1 MLSQLNLMFWMMIGW
16 MQQNIVLIVV
26 IAALVVLAY
35 GALWV
40 SKRNWWSV
48 KALLGGVV
56 AAVIVTAVMALS
68 LPAMTDSS
76 MGQVTYI
83 TDWVMLVLM
92 SAGFGA
98 VAFVIVYPLLV
109 LMQKKKA

>member
-16 MQQNIVLIVV
+16 MQQNIVLVGA

-35 GALWV
+35 AALWV
-40 SKRNWWSV
+40 SKRNWLS
-48 KALLGGVV
+48 AQAFGGGIV
-56 AAVIVTAVMALS
+56 AAILVTAVMAVS

-92 SAGFGA
+92 SAGFGG
-98 VAFVIVYPLLV
+98 VAFVIVYPMLV
-109 LMQKKKA
+109 LMQKKA

>member
-16 MQQNIVLIVV
+16 MQQNIMLIIVL
-26 IAALVVLAY
+26 AGLVVLAY

-40 SKRNWWSV
+40 SKRNWWSLS
-48 KALLGGVV
+48 ALLGGFL
-56 AAVIVTAVMALS
+56 AAVIVTAVMAIS
-68 LPAMTDSS
+68 MPAMTDSS

-92 SAGFGA
+92 AAGFGA

-109 LMQKKKA
+109 LMQKKRA

>member
-1 MLSQLNLMFWMMIGW
+1 
-16 MQQNIVLIVV
+16 MQQNIVLVGTLV
-26 IAALVVLAY
+26 ALVVLAY

-40 SKRNWWSV
+40 SKRNWWSLS
-48 KALLGGVV
+48 AWLGGLG
-56 AAVIVTAVMALS
+56 AAVIVTAVMAVILPS
-68 LPAMTDSS
+68 LTDSS
-76 MGQVTYI
+76 MGQLTYI